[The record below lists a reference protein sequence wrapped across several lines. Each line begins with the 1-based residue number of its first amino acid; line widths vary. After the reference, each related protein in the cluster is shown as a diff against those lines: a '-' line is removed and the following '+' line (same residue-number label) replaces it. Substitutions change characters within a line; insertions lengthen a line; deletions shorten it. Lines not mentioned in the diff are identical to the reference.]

1 MSNTVIREITSLAT
15 LRTYLRQME
24 DRRTTT
30 FTFRP
35 KGSLLSQYPTGN
47 MGSVILEMMP
57 LTRRCKSSVC
67 RTGTTV
73 DVTCTMTYRSCV
85 RMLDAWQG
93 RSREALETGELRALE
108 MARDVVT
115 QVMQKRQ
122 TTIDRLYLLYT
133 YIGAKISYQKGR
145 AGTPEFDALTSAASA
160 IVNDRANCQG
170 FAEVMY
176 LMGGMMGCK
185 MGIMSGRSAAGP
197 HSWNSVMLD
206 GAVYAMDASA
216 SAVARAA
223 SKVSFGEYASFLM
236 GKREAQ
242 ENQLVWTN
250 VQENVKLA
258 SRLPS
263 ELDFYQNRGFSV
275 TTAERAAKIAW
286 QRRMAGERVVHI
298 RIRAQNRVTINQV
311 TRAMQESAKEPAVQK
326 AIAKKMGGHASYS
339 VIGNAGDLATFVM
352 IEWPEK

>member
-1 MSNTVIREITSLAT
+1 MSNTAVKEIASLTA
-15 LRTYLRQME
+15 LRAWLRQLE
-24 DRRTTT
+24 EQRTET

-47 MGSVILEMMP
+47 MGSVVLEMMP
-57 LTRRCKSSVC
+57 LTRRCKSSV
-67 RTGTTV
+67 RRSGTTV
-73 DVTCTMTYRSCV
+73 DVTCTMVYRSCV

-93 RSREALETGELRALE
+93 RSRTALETEELRALE
-108 MARDVVT
+108 IARDVVL
-115 QVMQKRQ
+115 QIMQKRQ
-122 TTIDRLYLLYT
+122 TQIDRLYLLYT
-133 YIGAKISYQKGR
+133 YIGAKISYQKGK
-145 AGTPEFDALTSAASA
+145 AGTAAFDALTSADAA
-160 IVNDRANCQG
+160 LLTNTANCQG

-176 LMGGMMGCK
+176 LMGGMMDCE
-185 MGIMSGRSAAGP
+185 MGLMSGRSAAGP
-197 HSWNSVMLD
+197 HSWNSIVIG

-223 SKVSFGEYASFLM
+223 SKVSFGEYACFLM

-250 VQENVKLA
+250 IQENVKLA
-258 SRLPS
+258 PRLPA

-275 TTAERAAKIAW
+275 TTAERAAKLAW
-286 QRRMAGERVVHI
+286 QKRIAGERVVHI
-298 RIRAQNRVTINQV
+298 RIRGQNKVPISQV

-326 AIAKKMGGHASYS
+326 AIAAQMGGRASYS

-352 IEWPEK
+352 IEWPDK

>member
-1 MSNTVIREITSLAT
+1 MSNTAIREITSLAA

-24 DRRTTT
+24 DRRTVT

-35 KGSLLSQYPTGN
+35 KGSLLSQYPTGS

-57 LTRRCKSSVC
+57 LTRRCKSSIC
-67 RTGTTV
+67 KTGTTV
-73 DVTCTMTYRSCV
+73 DVTCTMTYRPCV

-93 RSREALETGELRALE
+93 RSQEALEPGELRALE
-108 MARDVVT
+108 IARDVVT

-122 TTIDRLYLLYT
+122 TQIDRLYLLYT
-133 YIGAKISYQKGR
+133 YIGAKISYRKGK
-145 AGTPEFDALTSAASA
+145 ANTAEFDALTSAASA
-160 IVNDRANCQG
+160 LVTDQANCQG

-176 LMGGMMGCK
+176 LMGGMMGCD

-197 HSWNSVMLD
+197 HSWNSVVID

-258 SRLPS
+258 PRLPA

-286 QRRMAGERVVHI
+286 QKRIAGERVVHI
-298 RIRAQNRVTINQV
+298 RIRGQNRVTTNQV
-311 TRAMQESAKEPAVQK
+311 IKALSEAAKEPAVQK
-326 AIAKKMGGHASYS
+326 AIASQMGGRASYS
-339 VIGNAGDLATFVM
+339 VIGNVSDLATFVM
-352 IEWPEK
+352 IEWPDK